1 MCVVVGPIFN
11 NRFNRLIMFKE
22 VWKDVPGYEGLYQVS
37 DLGRVKSLNYRRT
50 GKEQILKPAKD
61 KNGYLQVHLCNDGED
76 KVLLV
81 HRLVWI
87 AFNGP
92 IPEGYEVN
100 HINENKQDN
109 RLENLNLLS
118 HKANTNWGTRNERA
132 REKLTNGKC
141 SKWVIKLSLNNE
153 ILHFYPSTMQ
163 VERELGYSQG
173 HISKCCNGKRKT
185 AYGFVWKYAE

>member
-1 MCVVVGPIFN
+1 MKIEHWKPI
-11 NRFNRLIMFKE
+11 
-22 VWKDVPGYEGLYQVS
+22 PGYEGYMVS
-37 DLGRVKSLNYRRT
+37 DLGRVKSLNYHRT
-50 GKEQILKPAKD
+50 GKEQILIPG
-61 KNGYLQVHLCNDGED
+61 KNRKGYLQVQLWKDG
-76 KVLLV
+76 KGKRFFA
-81 HRLVWI
+81 HRLVWF

-92 IPEGYEVN
+92 IPEGMQIN
-100 HINENKQDN
+100 HLNENKEDN
-109 RLENLNLLS
+109 RLENLNLMTC
-118 HKANTNWGTRNERA
+118 KENNNWGTRNERA
-132 REKLTNGKC
+132 RETLTNGKC